1 MVDKS
6 PVCRLSHL
14 RARVTTT
21 VKATVMSTAIQTG
34 RQTGR
39 QAGGRQA
46 EGEQAY
52 GLFTLVYS
60 WGIM

>member
-34 RQTGR
+34 RQAGR
-39 QAGGRQA
+39 RRQA
-46 EGEQAY
+46 EGRSEQAY
-52 GLFTLVYS
+52 GLFTLVHS